1 MRSLMQHQ
9 TKLYLVNTT
18 KLRYAFPYAAPDQ
31 TVPGYPLPNWGMRSL
46 MQHQTKLYL
55 VNTTKLRYAFSNAAP
70 DQTVPG

>member
-1 MRSLMQHQ
+1 MQHQ

-18 KLRYAFPYAAPDQ
+18 KLRYAFPNAAPDQ
-31 TVPGYPLPNWGMRSL
+31 TTWLTLPNWGMRSL

-55 VNTTKLRYAFSNAAP
+55 VNTTKLRYAFPNAAP